1 MTDAGTAFRSLR
13 YEVADRKAYIA
24 LDRPER
30 LNGIDRWMPGETDA
44 SVERAN
50 DDGEVHVIVPGAK
63 GDRSARLRPR
73 GF

>member
-13 YEVADRKAYIA
+13 YEVADHKAYIT

-30 LNGIDRWMPGETDA
+30 LSAIDRWMPLETDA
-44 SVERAN
+44 PVERAN
-50 DDGEVHVIVPGAK
+50 DDGEVHVIVSGAK
-63 GDRSARLRPR
+63 ADRSARLRPR

>member
-1 MTDAGTAFRSLR
+1 MADSVVTDR
-13 YEVADRKAYIA
+13 EAYIT

-30 LNGIDRWMPGETDA
+30 LNAIDSWMPGETDA

-63 GDRSARLRPR
+63 ADRSARLRPR
-73 GF
+73 GL